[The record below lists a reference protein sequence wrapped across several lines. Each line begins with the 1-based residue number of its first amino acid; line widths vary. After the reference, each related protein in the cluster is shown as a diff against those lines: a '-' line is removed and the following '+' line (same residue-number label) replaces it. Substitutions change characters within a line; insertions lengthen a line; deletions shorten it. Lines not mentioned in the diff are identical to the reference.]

1 MHIHSPNTPPYKSSK
16 DAIEKFPERCTAIG
30 IRLVEDG
37 QLEVYSPFGVEDM
50 YNYLVRPTPHFKI
63 DSERML
69 LYRARMTKKKW
80 SDKWPTLTIE
90 SI

>member
-1 MHIHSPNTPPYKSSK
+1 
-16 DAIEKFPERCTAIG
+16 
-30 IRLVEDG
+30 
-37 QLEVYSPFGVEDM
+37 M
-50 YNYLVRPTPHFKI
+50 YNYLVRPTLHFKI
-63 DSERML
+63 DPERML